1 MKSVIAYKLY
11 TGSYNKGS
19 DKNEINFVNK
29 ETVEFANDI
38 EADYEYYNIVKPN
51 LVKCFNKKIQNYS
64 VFDCPLYK
72 FFDTVN
78 RKPGM
83 HFLIKIYY

>member
-51 LVKCFNKKIQNYS
+51 LVK
-64 VFDCPLYK
+64 
-72 FFDTVN
+72 
-78 RKPGM
+78 
-83 HFLIKIYY
+83 